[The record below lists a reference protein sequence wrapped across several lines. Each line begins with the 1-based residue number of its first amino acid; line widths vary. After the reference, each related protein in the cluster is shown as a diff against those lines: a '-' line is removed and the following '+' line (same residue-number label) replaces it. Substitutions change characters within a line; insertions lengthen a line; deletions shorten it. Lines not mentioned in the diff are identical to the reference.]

1 MPYII
6 KNRRLVSDVPDIT
19 PTDITGSSAT
29 SPASDA
35 VAAEGA
41 DVVIPATQPTTET
54 GTLSLRYVDGA
65 AVLVV
70 HGGNAIPGELPV
82 VDANGNAV
90 ATYTPGKP
98 SAPTTARSLDIEIP
112 DYKIDDVI
120 QAAV

>member
-1 MPYII
+1 
-6 KNRRLVSDVPDIT
+6 NL
-19 PTDITGSSAT
+19 
-29 SPASDA
+29 
-35 VAAEGA
+35 
-41 DVVIPATQPTTET
+41 VIPTTQPTTET

-70 HGGNAIPGELPV
+70 TGGNAVPGELPV

-98 SAPTTARSLDIEIP
+98 TAPTTAKYLDIQIP

-120 QAAV
+120 QAAS